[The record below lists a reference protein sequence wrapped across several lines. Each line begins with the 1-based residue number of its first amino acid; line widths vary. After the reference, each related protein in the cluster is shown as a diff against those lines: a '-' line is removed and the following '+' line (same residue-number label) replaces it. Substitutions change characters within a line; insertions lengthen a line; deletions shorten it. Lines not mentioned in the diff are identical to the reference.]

1 MAQLGVIDSREIA
14 ERNDFTP
21 VPKDRYRLMI
31 TASEMK
37 PTKDGQGQYLALELD
52 IQSGDHAG
60 RKLFERLNLENKNS
74 TAVDIAYRTLG
85 EIIRACNK
93 TTISDSEELH
103 GILMEADVDVDPGRP
118 YEKNGQT
125 VPGNPQNVIK
135 KYHSTTSS
143 GAQQQKAAAPA
154 GKPAATTAPWKRA

>member
-21 VPKDRYRLMI
+21 VPKDRYQLMI

-52 IQSGDHAG
+52 IQSGDHTG

-85 EIIRACNK
+85 EIIRACKK

-118 YEKNGQT
+118 YEKNGQM

-135 KYHSTTSS
+135 KYHSTTNSVS
-143 GAQQQKAAAPA
+143 NQQKAATPA
-154 GKPAATTAPWKRA
+154 AKAATTAPWKRA